1 MAQAF
6 RPANI
11 AFYMGLNIGMKYGI
25 LVLPHL
31 TANFGPLYFAK
42 LEKLP

>member
-1 MAQAF
+1 MVEAF

-11 AFYMGLNIGMKYGI
+11 AFHMGTNVGLKYGI

-42 LEKLP
+42 LKKLR